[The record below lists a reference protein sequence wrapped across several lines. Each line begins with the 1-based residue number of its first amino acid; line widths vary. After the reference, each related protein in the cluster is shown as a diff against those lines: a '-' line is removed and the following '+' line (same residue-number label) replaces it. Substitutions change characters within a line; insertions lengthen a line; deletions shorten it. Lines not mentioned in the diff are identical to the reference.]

1 MNQQKNINY
10 LGKSFIDFRED
21 LINFAKAYFPT
32 TYNDF
37 SPASPG
43 NMFIEMAAY
52 VGDILSFY
60 QDTQIQEI
68 FPQLSQEKSNLLN
81 LAYTRGYK
89 PKITSAATVPVDFY
103 QLVPSTISA
112 SVTVPDL
119 RYTLSINKN
128 TQLHSN
134 SNSNVYFYIPN
145 SIDFNFSSSLD
156 PLETKVY
163 QINQTTLQPEYYL
176 LKKSTTA
183 ISGEIKNVDYTIGN
197 PEKHLTINLNDTNI
211 IGIVSITD
219 SNGNIYYEV
228 PYLAQDTIFDEI
240 KNTSLNDPNFVNDSN
255 EVPYLLRLKKI
266 PRRFVTRFKDDGSL
280 DIQFGSGISTLDD
293 EIIIPNPDNVGI
305 GIVDGLSKLDLA
317 FDPSNFLYTDSYGLA
332 PYNTTLTIK
341 YIVGGGIESNIPSND
356 LTTIDQSSVEFNF
369 TGLDT
374 SLSNIIKNSIV
385 VNNPVAANGGGD
397 GDDNDALRFKSI
409 SSFGTQLRT
418 VSKEDYITRIYNIP
432 AKYGSISK
440 AYISK
445 DILNNNIN
453 PFTLNLY
460 VLSYNNSKQL
470 KLASNAL
477 KQNIKTYLSQY
488 KMQTDNILIKDGY
501 IINIG
506 VKFEIIVLPN
516 FNSKEILSNCIK
528 SLKDYFNIDKW
539 QFNQPILLS
548 EISTLL
554 DQIDGVQT
562 VQKIEI
568 ENKSGES
575 LGYSKYSYDIKA
587 ATKNNIIYPSID
599 PSIFEVKYP
608 NNDIIGKIINY

>member
-21 LINFAKAYFPT
+21 LMNFAKAYFPT

-52 VGDILSFY
+52 VGDVLSFY

-81 LAYTRGYK
+81 LSYTRGYK

-112 SVTVPDL
+112 SVTIPDL

-156 PLETKVY
+156 PLEIKVY

-183 ISGEIKNVDYTIGN
+183 ISGEIKNVDYTISN
-197 PEKHLTINLNDTNI
+197 PEKYLTINLNDTNI
-211 IGIVSITD
+211 IGIINITD

-228 PYLAQDTIFDEI
+228 PYLSQDTIFDEI
-240 KNTSLNDPNFVNDSN
+240 KNTSLNDPNFVNDNN

-293 EIIIPNPDNVGI
+293 EVIIPNPDNVGL

-332 PYNTTLTIK
+332 PYNTTLTVK

-397 GDDNDALRFKSI
+397 GDTNDDLRFKSV
-409 SSFGTQLRT
+409 SSFGSQLRT
-418 VSKEDYITRIYNIP
+418 VNKEDYITRIYNIP

-445 DILNNNIN
+445 DISNSNN

-460 VLSYNNSKQL
+460 ILSYNNDKQL

-516 FNSKEILSNCIK
+516 FNSKEVLSNCIK
-528 SLKDYFNIDKW
+528 TLKDYFNIDKW
-539 QFNQPILLS
+539 QFNQPILIS

-554 DQIDGVQT
+554 DQINGVQT

-568 ENKSGES
+568 ENKFGES

>member
-37 SPASPG
+37 SPTSPG
-43 NMFIEMAAY
+43 NMFIEMSAY
-52 VGDILSFY
+52 VGDVLSFY

-266 PRRFVTRFKDDGSL
+266 PRRFITRFKDDGSL

-293 EIIIPNPDNVGI
+293 EVIIPNPDNVGI

-418 VSKEDYITRIYNIP
+418 VSKEDYITRVYNIP

-445 DILNNNIN
+445 DVLNNNIN

>member
-21 LINFAKAYFPT
+21 LMNFAKAYFPT

-52 VGDILSFY
+52 VGDVLSFY

-81 LAYTRGYK
+81 LSYTRGYK
-89 PKITSAATVPVDFY
+89 PKVTTAATVPVDFY

-112 SVTVPDL
+112 SVTIPDL

-156 PLETKVY
+156 PLEIKVY

-183 ISGEIKNVDYTIGN
+183 ISGEIKNVDYTISN
-197 PEKHLTINLNDTNI
+197 PEKYLTINLNDTNI
-211 IGIVSITD
+211 IGIINITD

-228 PYLAQDTIFDEI
+228 PYLSQDTIFDEI
-240 KNTSLNDPNFVNDSN
+240 KNTSLNDPNFVNDNN

-293 EIIIPNPDNVGI
+293 EVIIPNPDNVGL

-332 PYNTTLTIK
+332 PYNTTLTVK

-397 GDDNDALRFKSI
+397 GDTNDDLRFKSV
-409 SSFGTQLRT
+409 SSFGSQLRT
-418 VSKEDYITRIYNIP
+418 VNKEDYITRIYNIP

-445 DILNNNIN
+445 DISNSNN

-460 VLSYNNSKQL
+460 VLSYNNDKQL

-516 FNSKEILSNCIK
+516 FNSKEVLSNCIK
-528 SLKDYFNIDKW
+528 TLKDYFNIDKW
-539 QFNQPILLS
+539 QFNQPILIS

-554 DQIDGVQT
+554 DQINGVQT

-568 ENKSGES
+568 ENKFGES

>member
-21 LINFAKAYFPT
+21 LMNFAKAYFPT

-52 VGDILSFY
+52 VGDVLSFY

-81 LAYTRGYK
+81 LSYTRGYK
-89 PKITSAATVPVDFY
+89 PKVTTAATVPVDFY

-112 SVTVPDL
+112 SVTIPDL

-156 PLETKVY
+156 PLEIKVY

-183 ISGEIKNVDYTIGN
+183 ISGEIKNVDYTISN
-197 PEKHLTINLNDTNI
+197 PEKYLTINLNDTNI
-211 IGIVSITD
+211 IGIINITD

-228 PYLAQDTIFDEI
+228 PYLSQDTIFDEI
-240 KNTSLNDPNFVNDSN
+240 KNTSLNDPNFVNDNN

-293 EIIIPNPDNVGI
+293 EVIIPNPDNVGL

-332 PYNTTLTIK
+332 PYNTTLTVK

-397 GDDNDALRFKSI
+397 GDTNDDLRFKSV
-409 SSFGTQLRT
+409 SSFGSQLRT
-418 VSKEDYITRIYNIP
+418 VNKEDYITRIYNIP

-445 DILNNNIN
+445 DISNSNN

-460 VLSYNNSKQL
+460 ILSYNNDKQL

-516 FNSKEILSNCIK
+516 FNSKEVLSNCIK
-528 SLKDYFNIDKW
+528 TLKDYFNIDKW
-539 QFNQPILLS
+539 QFNQPILIS

-554 DQIDGVQT
+554 DQINGVQT

-568 ENKSGES
+568 ENKFGES